1 MTSIQTT
8 PLEKPLIQYKLEP
21 TSLPIILEYL
31 NKNKLSSI
39 SSNTKIIKYD
49 LDKIT
54 PYSTFSVD
62 GKLEDDEK
70 YTYYLHKK
78 DYYKV
83 IEVYK
88 IPRHINKDL
97 EAFTLDYKKA
107 TYYKKQS
114 LYNMVLLDK
123 TRFDVD
129 VTSTEDKIK
138 VNLKKYSDTE
148 AELEGKKAVLEN
160 KWNAELKSLY
170 DQKNKLI
177 HANKELYQSRL
188 KLSKEFYQQSKEQQ
202 LENRSDFLEKY
213 RMNLNNYS
221 TNRDSIVELN
231 NQIELLETKAGLYI
245 SETFFYYPT
254 SILIIKSLDKEI
266 YNNLVK
272 DSKKVG
278 GGIVSDSDS
287 MISSKK
293 KVEYELEYLD
303 LDNLEDQSNSMSSY
317 YRNIKERIKK
327 VSKKNKDINNK
338 ELFKNITTELVA

>member
-1 MTSIQTT
+1 MTSVQTT

-21 TSLPIILEYL
+21 TSLPIVLEYL

-49 LDKIT
+49 LDKII
-54 PYSTFSVD
+54 PYGTFSVD
-62 GKLEDDEK
+62 GKLEDDTK

-83 IEVYK
+83 LEVYK
-88 IPRHINKDL
+88 IPKHINREL

-129 VTSTEDKIK
+129 VTNTEDKIK
-138 VNLKKYSDTE
+138 ANLKKYSNTE

-160 KWNAELKSLY
+160 KWNTERDSLY

-177 HANKELYQSRL
+177 HANKDLYRSRL
-188 KLSKEFYQQSKEQQ
+188 KISKEFYERSKEQQ
-202 LENRSDFLEKY
+202 LETRAKFLENY
-213 RMNLNNYS
+213 RINLTNYS

-231 NQIELLETKAGLYI
+231 DQIELLEKKAGLYI

-254 SILIIKSLDKEI
+254 SILIIKSLDKDI
-266 YNNLVK
+266 YNTLVK

-278 GGIVSDSDS
+278 GGSDIEN

-338 ELFKNITTELVA
+338 ELFRNITKEIVA

>member
-8 PLEKPLIQYKLEP
+8 PLEKSLIQYRLEP
-21 TSLPIILEYL
+21 TSLPIVLEYL

-62 GKLEDDEK
+62 GKLEDSTK

-83 IEVYK
+83 VEVYK
-88 IPRHINKDL
+88 IPKHINTEL

-107 TYYKKQS
+107 THYKKQS
-114 LYNMVLLDK
+114 LYNMALLDK
-123 TRFDVD
+123 TRFDINVID
-129 VTSTEDKIK
+129 TENKIK
-138 VNLKKYSDTE
+138 ANLKKYSDTE

-160 KWNAELKSLY
+160 KWNAERDSLY

-177 HANKELYQSRL
+177 HANKDLYRSRL
-188 KLSKEFYQQSKEQQ
+188 KISQEFYGRSKEQQ
-202 LENRSDFLEKY
+202 LETRANFLEDYKT
-213 RMNLNNYS
+213 NLNSYS
-221 TNRDSIVELN
+221 KNRDSVVELN
-231 NQIELLETKAGLYI
+231 DQIELLETKAGLYI

-254 SILIIKSLDKEI
+254 SILIIKSLDKET
-266 YNNLVK
+266 YNSAVK
-272 DSKKVG
+272 DSTKVG
-278 GGIVSDSDS
+278 GNIDIENTIG
-287 MISSKK
+287 SKK

-338 ELFKNITTELVA
+338 ELFRNISTEIVA

>member
-21 TSLPIILEYL
+21 TSLPIVLEYL

-49 LDKIT
+49 LDKII
-54 PYSTFSVD
+54 PYGAFSVD
-62 GKLEDDEK
+62 GKLEDDNK

-83 IEVYK
+83 VEVYK
-88 IPRHINKDL
+88 ITRHINTEL

-107 TYYKKQS
+107 THYKKQS
-114 LYNMVLLDK
+114 LYNMALLDK

-129 VTSTEDKIK
+129 VTSTEDRIK
-138 VNLKKYSDTE
+138 ANLKKYSDTE

-160 KWNAELKSLY
+160 KWANERNSLY

-177 HANKELYQSRL
+177 HANKQLYQSRL
-188 KLSKEFYQQSKEQQ
+188 KLSKEFYEMSKEQQ
-202 LENRSDFLEKY
+202 LENRPRFLEDY
-213 RMNLNNYS
+213 RMNLKNYT
-221 TNRDSIVELN
+221 TNRDNVVELN
-231 NQIELLETKAGLYI
+231 DQIELLETKAGLYI

-254 SILIIKSLDKEI
+254 SILIIKSLDKET
-266 YNNLVK
+266 YNSAVK

-278 GGIVSDSDS
+278 GGDSD
-287 MISSKK
+287 IENTIGSKK

-303 LDNLEDQSNSMSSY
+303 IDNLEDQSNSMSSY

-338 ELFKNITTELVA
+338 ELFRNITTEIMA